1 MVDLWVGSE
10 GGWDEQVLVGR
21 DGWMLGSED
30 LMEDSQRLY
39 MHVGLCLSLTTA
51 WTSFRLFRA
60 PVRRM
65 LVLSTYLYDVTL
77 RLAPRTVNR

>member
-1 MVDLWVGSE
+1 
-10 GGWDEQVLVGR
+10 
-21 DGWMLGSED
+21 MLGSED

-77 RLAPRTVNR
+77 EISSTDSESLNGRQTGNSYEQ